1 MKELSL
7 ENLYLFFVLAL
18 GFLAIADLIVG
29 VSNDA
34 VNFLSSAIGSKAVSF
49 KKIMII
55 ASFGIA
61 LGAIFSSGMMEVAR
75 KGIFNPELYYF
86 DEIMIIFLAVM
97 ITDILLLDFFNTLG
111 LPTSTTVSIVFELL
125 GAAVSIAA
133 YKIWENS
140 QSINEL
146 ITYINYSKATQII
159 LGIILS
165 VFIAFTIGAIVQ
177 WVSRLILSFD
187 FKRNSNI
194 VSSIFGGIAITSIT
208 YFILIKGIKGTS
220 YSEITFNYFQGE
232 TINNLIESNASQI
245 IIYLTVIWSLISFFL
260 IEVYKTNIY
269 KIIILVGTFALAL
282 AFAGN
287 DLVNFIGVPI
297 AAWQSYEAWT
307 ISGIPADQLSMGI
320 LSSKV
325 ETPNLILFFAG
336 AIMVITLWF
345 SSRAKNVLKTS
356 IDLSDQSEIKE
367 KFKANILAKYLV
379 TFFVEL
385 NNGIQKIVPAKIKEI
400 IENRFAPSNQLLLS
414 NTIIEKPAF
423 DMVRAS
429 VNLIVASILI
439 SIATSYK
446 LPLSTTYVTFMVA
459 MGTSLS
465 DRAWGSE
472 SAIFRV
478 SGVLNVIGG
487 WFITAIVAFS
497 AAALVAL
504 LMETSLFFMPILF
517 LFTCFLLYRNYLR
530 YNKEAKKVKLENE
543 ILEIEKNTLEG
554 VINESSKNIENV
566 LNRSVKIFTLTTE
579 GISKSDIKLL
589 KKNSRQVTK
598 LSDEV
603 DELQENIF
611 NYLKSNKKANKKA
624 TEFYLIILEKLTQI
638 TKRLSKISK
647 ITLKHVDEDRR
658 KLPLSNIKVLLGLD
672 INFKRL
678 FESVINIFINKDFKK
693 IEDVLLDI
701 IQARDEIE
709 NQIKRYKEENQ
720 NNKRYDKLHLE
731 ILSICSEILNAIKQ
745 LLENYYSIKSE
756 TELK

>member
-7 ENLYLFFVLAL
+7 ENLYLFFVFAL

-146 ITYINYSKATQII
+146 INYINYSKATQII

-177 WVSRLILSFD
+177 WLSRLILSFD

-220 YSEITFNYFQGE
+220 YSEITFDYFQGE
-232 TINNLIESNASQI
+232 TINNLIESNALQI
-245 IIYLTVIWSLISFFL
+245 IIYLTLIWSSISYFL

-269 KIIILVGTFALAL
+269 KIIILIGTFALAL

-379 TFFVEL
+379 KFFVKL
-385 NNGIQKIVPAKIKEI
+385 NSGIQKIVPAKIKEI

-543 ILEIEKNTLEG
+543 ILEIEKNTLDG

-566 LNRSVKIFTLTTE
+566 LNRSIKIFTLTTE

-611 NYLKSNKKANKKA
+611 NYLKSNKKANKKG

-672 INFKRL
+672 LNFKRL

-693 IEDVLLDI
+693 IEDVLLGI

-720 NNKRYDKLHLE
+720 DNKRYDKLQLE
-731 ILSICSEILNAIKQ
+731 ILSLCSEVLTALKE

>member
-1 MKELSL
+1 MKEFSL

-159 LGIILS
+159 MGIILS

-220 YSEITFNYFQGE
+220 YSEITFDYFQGE

-379 TFFVEL
+379 TFFVGL
-385 NNGIQKIVPAKIKEI
+385 NSGIQKIVPAKIKEI

-603 DELQENIF
+603 EELQENIF

-638 TKRLSKISK
+638 TKRLNKISK

-672 INFKRL
+672 LNFKRL

-731 ILSICSEILNAIKQ
+731 ILSICSEILNALKQ

>member
-220 YSEITFNYFQGE
+220 YSEITFDYFQGE

-245 IIYLTVIWSLISFFL
+245 IIYLTLIWSLISFFL

-566 LNRSVKIFTLTTE
+566 LNRSIKIFTLTTE

-720 NNKRYDKLHLE
+720 DNKRYDKLHLE
-731 ILSICSEILNAIKQ
+731 ILSLCSEILNALKQ

>member
-1 MKELSL
+1 M

-220 YSEITFNYFQGE
+220 YSEITFDYFQGE
-232 TINNLIESNASQI
+232 TINNLIERNASQI
-245 IIYLTVIWSLISFFL
+245 IIYLTLIWSLISFFL

-379 TFFVEL
+379 TFFVGL
-385 NNGIQKIVPAKIKEI
+385 NSGIQKIVPAKIKEI
-400 IENRFAPSNQLLLS
+400 IETRFAPSNQLLLS

-543 ILEIEKNTLEG
+543 ILEIEKNTLDG

-566 LNRSVKIFTLTTE
+566 LNRSIKIFTLTTE

-672 INFKRL
+672 LNFKRL

-701 IQARDEIE
+701 IQARDKIE

-720 NNKRYDKLHLE
+720 DNKRYDKLHLE
-731 ILSICSEILNAIKQ
+731 ILSLCSEILNALKQ

>member
-220 YSEITFNYFQGE
+220 YSEITFDYFQGE

-245 IIYLTVIWSLISFFL
+245 IIYLTLIWSLISFFL
-260 IEVYKTNIY
+260 IEVYRTNIY

-379 TFFVEL
+379 TFFIGL
-385 NNGIQKIVPAKIKEI
+385 NSGIQKIVPAKIKEI
-400 IENRFAPSNQLLLS
+400 IETRFAPSNQLLLS

-543 ILEIEKNTLEG
+543 ILEIEKNTLDG

-566 LNRSVKIFTLTTE
+566 LNRSIKIFTLTTE

-672 INFKRL
+672 LNFKRL

-701 IQARDEIE
+701 IQSRDEIE

-720 NNKRYDKLHLE
+720 DNKRYDKLHLE
-731 ILSICSEILNAIKQ
+731 ILSLCSEILNALKQ

>member
-260 IEVYKTNIY
+260 IKVYKTNIY

>member
-220 YSEITFNYFQGE
+220 YSEITFDYFQGE

-693 IEDVLLDI
+693 IEDILLDI

>member
-1 MKELSL
+1 M

-220 YSEITFNYFQGE
+220 YSDITFDYFQGE
-232 TINNLIESNASQI
+232 TINSVIESNASLI
-245 IIYLTVIWSLISFFL
+245 IIYLTLIWSLISFFL
-260 IEVYKTNIY
+260 IEVYRTNIY
-269 KIIILVGTFALAL
+269 KVIILIGTFALAL

-367 KFKANILAKYLV
+367 KFKANRLAKFLV
-379 TFFVEL
+379 MFFVGL
-385 NNGIQKIVPAKIKEI
+385 NSGVQKIVPVKIKEI

-543 ILEIEKNTLEG
+543 ILEIEKNTLDG

-566 LNRSVKIFTLTTE
+566 LNRSIKIFTLTTG

-658 KLPLSNIKVLLGLD
+658 RLPLSNIKVLLGLD
-672 INFKRL
+672 LNFKRL

-693 IEDVLLDI
+693 IEDILLGI
-701 IQARDEIE
+701 IQARDEIK
-709 NQIKRYKEENQ
+709 NQIKRYKEKNQ
-720 NNKRYDKLHLE
+720 DNKRYDKLHLE
-731 ILSICSEILNAIKQ
+731 ILSLCSEILTALKE

>member
-1 MKELSL
+1 M

-220 YSEITFNYFQGE
+220 YSEITFDYFQGE

-245 IIYLTVIWSLISFFL
+245 IIYLTLIWSLISFFL

-379 TFFVEL
+379 TFFVGL
-385 NNGIQKIVPAKIKEI
+385 NSGIQKIVPAKIKEI

-497 AAALVAL
+497 SAALVAL

-543 ILEIEKNTLEG
+543 ILEIEKNTLDG
-554 VINESSKNIENV
+554 VISESSKNIENV
-566 LNRSVKIFTLTTE
+566 LNRSIKIFTLTTE

-647 ITLKHVDEDRR
+647 ITLKHVDEERR

-701 IQARDEIE
+701 IQARDEIK

-720 NNKRYDKLHLE
+720 DNKRYDKLHLE
-731 ILSICSEILNAIKQ
+731 ILSLCSEILNALKQ

>member
-1 MKELSL
+1 MKEFSL

-146 ITYINYSKATQII
+146 INYINYSKATQII

-220 YSEITFNYFQGE
+220 YSEITFDYFQGE

-245 IIYLTVIWSLISFFL
+245 IIYLTLIWSLISFFL
-260 IEVYKTNIY
+260 IEVYRTNIY

-379 TFFVEL
+379 TFFVGL
-385 NNGIQKIVPAKIKEI
+385 NSGIQKIVPAKIKEI

-530 YNKEAKKVKLENE
+530 YDKEAKKVKLENE
-543 ILEIEKNTLEG
+543 ILEIEKNTLDG

-566 LNRSVKIFTLTTE
+566 LNRSIKIFTLTTE

-611 NYLKSNKKANKKA
+611 NYLKSNKKANKKG

-672 INFKRL
+672 LNFKRL
-678 FESVINIFINKDFKK
+678 FEDVINIFVNKDFKK
-693 IEDVLLDI
+693 IEDVLLGI

-720 NNKRYDKLHLE
+720 DNKRYDKLQLE
-731 ILSICSEILNAIKQ
+731 ILSLCSEVLTALKE

>member
-146 ITYINYSKATQII
+146 INYINYSKATQII

-220 YSEITFNYFQGE
+220 YSEITFDYFQGE

-245 IIYLTVIWSLISFFL
+245 IIYLTLIWSLISFFL
-260 IEVYKTNIY
+260 IEVYRTNIY

-379 TFFVEL
+379 TFFVGL
-385 NNGIQKIVPAKIKEI
+385 NSGIQKIVPAKIKEI

-543 ILEIEKNTLEG
+543 ILEIEKNTLDG

-566 LNRSVKIFTLTTE
+566 LNRSIKIFTLTTE

-611 NYLKSNKKANKKA
+611 NYLKSNKKANKKG

-672 INFKRL
+672 LNFKRL
-678 FESVINIFINKDFKK
+678 FEDVINIFFNKDFKK
-693 IEDVLLDI
+693 IEDVLVGI

-720 NNKRYDKLHLE
+720 DNKRYDKLQLE
-731 ILSICSEILNAIKQ
+731 ILSLCSEVLTALKE

>member
-1 MKELSL
+1 M

-220 YSEITFNYFQGE
+220 YSEITFDYFQGE

-245 IIYLTVIWSLISFFL
+245 IIYLTLIWSLISFFL

-543 ILEIEKNTLEG
+543 ILEIEKNTLDG

-566 LNRSVKIFTLTTE
+566 LNRSIKIFTLTTE

-720 NNKRYDKLHLE
+720 DNKRYDKLHLE
-731 ILSICSEILNAIKQ
+731 ILSLCSEILNALKQ

>member
-245 IIYLTVIWSLISFFL
+245 IIYLTLIWSLISFFL

-720 NNKRYDKLHLE
+720 DNKRYDKLHLE
-731 ILSICSEILNAIKQ
+731 ILSLCSEILNALKQ

>member
-220 YSEITFNYFQGE
+220 YSEITFDYFQGE

-245 IIYLTVIWSLISFFL
+245 IIYLTLIWSLISFFL

-367 KFKANILAKYLV
+367 KFKANMLAKYLV

-566 LNRSVKIFTLTTE
+566 LNRSIKIFTLTTE

-731 ILSICSEILNAIKQ
+731 ILSLCSEILNALKQ

>member
-220 YSEITFNYFQGE
+220 YSEITFDYFQGE

-245 IIYLTVIWSLISFFL
+245 IIYLILIWSLISFFL
-260 IEVYKTNIY
+260 IEVYRTNIY

-367 KFKANILAKYLV
+367 KFKASILAKYLV
-379 TFFVEL
+379 TFFVGL
-385 NNGIQKIVPAKIKEI
+385 NSGIQKIVPAKIKEI

-543 ILEIEKNTLEG
+543 ILEIEKNTLDG

-566 LNRSVKIFTLTTE
+566 LNRSIKIFTLTTE

-603 DELQENIF
+603 DELQDNIF

-647 ITLKHVDEDRR
+647 ITLKHVDENRR

-672 INFKRL
+672 LNFNRL
-678 FESVINIFINKDFKK
+678 LESVINIFINKDFKK
-693 IEDVLLDI
+693 IEDILLSI
-701 IQARDEIE
+701 IQERDEIE
-709 NQIKRYKEENQ
+709 NQIKRYKEKNQ
-720 NNKRYDKLHLE
+720 DNMRHDKLHLQ
-731 ILSICSEILNAIKQ
+731 ILSLCSEFLTALKE

-756 TELK
+756 AELK

>member
-220 YSEITFNYFQGE
+220 YSEITFDYFQGE
-232 TINNLIESNASQI
+232 TINNLIERNASQI
-245 IIYLTVIWSLISFFL
+245 IIYLTLIWSLISFFL
-260 IEVYKTNIY
+260 IEVYRTNIY

-379 TFFVEL
+379 TFFIGL
-385 NNGIQKIVPAKIKEI
+385 NSGIQKIVPAKIKEI
-400 IENRFAPSNQLLLS
+400 IETRFAPSNQLLLS

-543 ILEIEKNTLEG
+543 ILEIEKNTLDG

-566 LNRSVKIFTLTTE
+566 LNRSIKIFTLTTE

-720 NNKRYDKLHLE
+720 DNKRYDKLHLE
-731 ILSICSEILNAIKQ
+731 ILSLCSEILNALKQ

>member
-1 MKELSL
+1 M

-220 YSEITFNYFQGE
+220 YSEITFDYFQGE

-245 IIYLTVIWSLISFFL
+245 IIYLTLIWSLISFFL

-566 LNRSVKIFTLTTE
+566 LNRSIKIFTLTTE

-672 INFKRL
+672 LNFKRL

-701 IQARDEIE
+701 IQARDEIK

-720 NNKRYDKLHLE
+720 DNKRYDKLHLE
-731 ILSICSEILNAIKQ
+731 ILSLCSEILNALKQ

>member
-220 YSEITFNYFQGE
+220 YSEITFDYFQGE

-245 IIYLTVIWSLISFFL
+245 IIYLTLIWSLISFFL

-379 TFFVEL
+379 TFFVGL
-385 NNGIQKIVPAKIKEI
+385 NSGIQKIVPAKIKEI

-543 ILEIEKNTLEG
+543 ILEIEKNTLDG

-566 LNRSVKIFTLTTE
+566 LNRSIKIFTLTTE

-672 INFKRL
+672 LNFKRL

-720 NNKRYDKLHLE
+720 DNKRYDKLHLE
-731 ILSICSEILNAIKQ
+731 ILSLCSEILNALKQ

>member
-1 MKELSL
+1 VKELSL

-220 YSEITFNYFQGE
+220 YSEITFDYFQGE
-232 TINNLIESNASQI
+232 TINNLIERNASQI
-245 IIYLTVIWSLISFFL
+245 ILYLTLIWSLISFFL
-260 IEVYKTNIY
+260 IEVYRTNIY

-379 TFFVEL
+379 TFFVGL
-385 NNGIQKIVPAKIKEI
+385 NSGIQKIVPAKIKEI
-400 IENRFAPSNQLLLS
+400 IETRFAPSNQLLLS

-543 ILEIEKNTLEG
+543 ILEIEKNTLDG

-566 LNRSVKIFTLTTE
+566 LNRSIKIFTLTTE

-672 INFKRL
+672 LNFKRL

-701 IQARDEIE
+701 IQARDKIE

-720 NNKRYDKLHLE
+720 DNKRYDKLHLE
-731 ILSICSEILNAIKQ
+731 ILSLCSEILNALKQ

>member
-1 MKELSL
+1 MKEFSL

-220 YSEITFNYFQGE
+220 YSEITFDYFQGE

-245 IIYLTVIWSLISFFL
+245 IIYLTLIWSLISFFL
-260 IEVYKTNIY
+260 IEVYRTNIY

-379 TFFVEL
+379 TFFVGL
-385 NNGIQKIVPAKIKEI
+385 NSGIQKIVPAKIKEI

-543 ILEIEKNTLEG
+543 ILEIEKNTLDG

-566 LNRSVKIFTLTTE
+566 LNRIIKIFTLTTE

-611 NYLKSNKKANKKA
+611 NYLKSNKKANKKG

-672 INFKRL
+672 LNFKRL
-678 FESVINIFINKDFKK
+678 FEDVINIFVNKDFKK
-693 IEDVLLDI
+693 IEDVLLGI

-720 NNKRYDKLHLE
+720 DNKRYDKLQLE
-731 ILSICSEILNAIKQ
+731 ILSLCSEVLTALKE

>member
-220 YSEITFNYFQGE
+220 YSEITFDYFQGE
-232 TINNLIESNASQI
+232 TINNLIERNASQI
-245 IIYLTVIWSLISFFL
+245 IIYLTLIWSLISFFL

-379 TFFVEL
+379 TFFIGL
-385 NNGIQKIVPAKIKEI
+385 NSGIQKIVPAKIKEI
-400 IENRFAPSNQLLLS
+400 IETRFAPSNQLLLS

-672 INFKRL
+672 LNFKRL

-701 IQARDEIE
+701 IQARDKIE

-720 NNKRYDKLHLE
+720 DNKRYDKLHLE
-731 ILSICSEILNAIKQ
+731 ILSLCSEILNALKQ

>member
-1 MKELSL
+1 M

-220 YSEITFNYFQGE
+220 YSEITFDYFQGE

-245 IIYLTVIWSLISFFL
+245 IIYLTLIWSLISFFL

-379 TFFVEL
+379 TFFVGL
-385 NNGIQKIVPAKIKEI
+385 NSGIQKIVPAKIKEI

-543 ILEIEKNTLEG
+543 ILEIEKNTLDG

-566 LNRSVKIFTLTTE
+566 LNRSIKIFTLTTE

-672 INFKRL
+672 LNFKRL

-701 IQARDEIE
+701 IQARDKIE

-720 NNKRYDKLHLE
+720 DNKRYDKLHLE
-731 ILSICSEILNAIKQ
+731 ILSLCSEILNALKQ

>member
-367 KFKANILAKYLV
+367 KFKANMLAKYLV

-566 LNRSVKIFTLTTE
+566 LNRSIKIFTLTTE

-672 INFKRL
+672 LNFKRL

-701 IQARDEIE
+701 IQARDEIK

-720 NNKRYDKLHLE
+720 DNKRYDKLHLE
-731 ILSICSEILNAIKQ
+731 ILSLCSEILNALKQ

>member
-1 MKELSL
+1 MKEFSL

-177 WVSRLILSFD
+177 WLSRLILSFD

-220 YSEITFNYFQGE
+220 YSEITLDYFQGE
-232 TINNLIESNASQI
+232 TINNVIERNAAQI
-245 IIYLTVIWSLISFFL
+245 ILYLTLIWSSISYFL
-260 IEVYKTNIY
+260 IEAYKTNIY
-269 KIIILVGTFALAL
+269 KIIILIGTFALAL

-367 KFKANILAKYLV
+367 KFKANRLAKFLV
-379 TFFVEL
+379 MFVVRL
-385 NNGIQKIVPAKIKEI
+385 NSGVQKIIPVKIKEI

-504 LMETSLFFMPILF
+504 LMKTSLYFMPILF

-530 YNKEAKKVKLENE
+530 YDKEAKKVKLENE
-543 ILEIEKNTLEG
+543 ILEIEKNTLDG
-554 VINESSKNIENV
+554 VIRESSKNIENV
-566 LNRSVKIFTLTTE
+566 LNRSIKIFTYTTE
-579 GISKSDIKLL
+579 GVSKNDIKLL
-589 KKNSRQVTK
+589 KKNTNQVTK

-603 DELQENIF
+603 NELQENIF

-638 TKRLSKISK
+638 TKRLRKISK

-672 INFKRL
+672 LNFKRL

-720 NNKRYDKLHLE
+720 DNKRYDKLHLE
-731 ILSICSEILNAIKQ
+731 ILSLCSEILNALKQ

>member
-7 ENLYLFFVLAL
+7 ENLYLFFVFAL

-146 ITYINYSKATQII
+146 INYINYSKATQII

-177 WVSRLILSFD
+177 WLSRLILSFD

-220 YSEITFNYFQGE
+220 YSEITLDYFKGE
-232 TINNLIESNASQI
+232 TINNVIESNAAQI
-245 IIYLTVIWSLISFFL
+245 ILYLTLIWSSISYFL

-269 KIIILVGTFALAL
+269 KIIILIGTFALAL

-367 KFKANILAKYLV
+367 KFKANRLAKFLV
-379 TFFVEL
+379 MFVVRL
-385 NNGIQKIVPAKIKEI
+385 NSGVQKIIPVKIKEI

-504 LMETSLFFMPILF
+504 LMETSLYFMPILF

-530 YNKEAKKVKLENE
+530 YNKEAKKIKSENE
-543 ILEIEKNTLEG
+543 ILEIEKNTLDG
-554 VINESSKNIENV
+554 VIKESSKNIENV
-566 LNRSVKIFTLTTE
+566 LNRSVKIFTYTTE
-579 GISKSDIKLL
+579 GVSKNDIKLL
-589 KKNSRQVTK
+589 KKNTSQVTK

-603 DELQENIF
+603 NELQENIF

-638 TKRLSKISK
+638 TKRLRKISK

-672 INFKRL
+672 LNFKRL
-678 FESVINIFINKDFKK
+678 FESVIHIFINKDFKK
-693 IEDVLLDI
+693 IEDILLDI
-701 IQARDEIE
+701 IQAMDEIE

-720 NNKRYDKLHLE
+720 DNKRYDKLHVE
-731 ILSICSEILNAIKQ
+731 ILSLCSEILTALKE

>member
-1 MKELSL
+1 M

-220 YSEITFNYFQGE
+220 YSEITFDYFQGE

-245 IIYLTVIWSLISFFL
+245 IIYLTLIWSLISFFL

-379 TFFVEL
+379 TFFVGL
-385 NNGIQKIVPAKIKEI
+385 NSGIQKIVPAKIKEI

-497 AAALVAL
+497 SAALVAL

-566 LNRSVKIFTLTTE
+566 LNRSIKIFTLTTE

-647 ITLKHVDEDRR
+647 ITLKHVDEERR

-720 NNKRYDKLHLE
+720 DKKKYDKLHLE
-731 ILSICSEILNAIKQ
+731 ILSLCSEILNALKQ

>member
-1 MKELSL
+1 M

-187 FKRNSNI
+187 FKRKSNI

-220 YSEITFNYFQGE
+220 YSEISLDYFQGE
-232 TINNLIESNASQI
+232 TINNLIERNTSQI
-245 IIYLTVIWSLISFFL
+245 IIYLTLIWSLISFFL
-260 IEVYKTNIY
+260 IIVYRTNIY

-543 ILEIEKNTLEG
+543 ILEIEKNTLDG
-554 VINESSKNIENV
+554 VISESSKNIENV
-566 LNRSVKIFTLTTE
+566 LNRSIKIFTLTTE

-638 TKRLSKISK
+638 TKRLNKISK

-672 INFKRL
+672 LNFKRL

-709 NQIKRYKEENQ
+709 SQIKRYIEENQ
-720 NNKRYDKLHLE
+720 DKKKYDKLHLE
-731 ILSICSEILNAIKQ
+731 ILSLCSEVLNALKQ
-745 LLENYYSIKSE
+745 LLENYYFIKSE

>member
-1 MKELSL
+1 MKEFSL

-146 ITYINYSKATQII
+146 INYINYSKATQII

-220 YSEITFNYFQGE
+220 YSEITFDYFQGE

-245 IIYLTVIWSLISFFL
+245 IIYLTLIWSLISFFL
-260 IEVYKTNIY
+260 IEVYRTNIY

-379 TFFVEL
+379 TFFVGL
-385 NNGIQKIVPAKIKEI
+385 NSGIQKIVPAKIKEI

-530 YNKEAKKVKLENE
+530 YDKEAKKVKLENE
-543 ILEIEKNTLEG
+543 ILEIEKNTLDG

-566 LNRSVKIFTLTTE
+566 LNRSIKIFTLTTE

-672 INFKRL
+672 LNFKRL
-678 FESVINIFINKDFKK
+678 FEDVINIFVNKDFKK
-693 IEDVLLDI
+693 IEDVLLGI

-720 NNKRYDKLHLE
+720 DNKRYDKLQLE
-731 ILSICSEILNAIKQ
+731 ILSLCSEVLTALKE

>member
-194 VSSIFGGIAITSIT
+194 ISSIFGGIAITSIT

-220 YSEITFNYFQGE
+220 YSEITFDYFQGE
-232 TINNLIESNASQI
+232 TINNLIERNALQI
-245 IIYLTVIWSLISFFL
+245 IIYLTLIWSLISFFL
-260 IEVYKTNIY
+260 IEVYRTNIY

-566 LNRSVKIFTLTTE
+566 LYRSIKIFTLTTE

-701 IQARDEIE
+701 IQARDKIE

-720 NNKRYDKLHLE
+720 DNKRYDKLHLE
-731 ILSICSEILNAIKQ
+731 ILSLCSEILNALKQ

>member
-220 YSEITFNYFQGE
+220 YSEITFDYFQGE

-245 IIYLTVIWSLISFFL
+245 ILYLTLIWSLISFFL
-260 IEVYKTNIY
+260 IEVYRTNIY

-379 TFFVEL
+379 TFFIGL
-385 NNGIQKIVPAKIKEI
+385 NSGIQKIVPAKIKEI
-400 IENRFAPSNQLLLS
+400 IETRFAPSNQLLLS

-543 ILEIEKNTLEG
+543 ILEIEKNTLDG

-566 LNRSVKIFTLTTE
+566 LNRSIKIFTLTTE

-672 INFKRL
+672 LNFKRL

-701 IQARDEIE
+701 IQARDKIE

-720 NNKRYDKLHLE
+720 DNKRYDKLHLE
-731 ILSICSEILNAIKQ
+731 ILSLCSEILNALKQ

>member
-220 YSEITFNYFQGE
+220 YSEITFDYFQGE
-232 TINNLIESNASQI
+232 TINNLIERNASQI
-245 IIYLTVIWSLISFFL
+245 ILYLTLIWSLISFFL
-260 IEVYKTNIY
+260 IEVYRTNIY

-367 KFKANILAKYLV
+367 KFKANMLAKYLV
-379 TFFVEL
+379 TFFVGL

-400 IENRFAPSNQLLLS
+400 IETRFAPSNQLLLS

-543 ILEIEKNTLEG
+543 ILEIEKNTLDG

-566 LNRSVKIFTLTTE
+566 LNRSIKIFTLTTE

-672 INFKRL
+672 LNFKRL

-701 IQARDEIE
+701 IQARDKIE

-720 NNKRYDKLHLE
+720 DNKRYDKLHLE
-731 ILSICSEILNAIKQ
+731 ILSLCSEILNALKQ

>member
-220 YSEITFNYFQGE
+220 YSEITFDYFQGE
-232 TINNLIESNASQI
+232 TINNLIERNASQI
-245 IIYLTVIWSLISFFL
+245 ILYLTLIWSLISFFL
-260 IEVYKTNIY
+260 IEVYRTNIY

-379 TFFVEL
+379 TFFIGL
-385 NNGIQKIVPAKIKEI
+385 NSGIQKIVPAKIKEI
-400 IENRFAPSNQLLLS
+400 IETRFAPSNQLLLS

-530 YNKEAKKVKLENE
+530 YDKEAKKVKLENE
-543 ILEIEKNTLEG
+543 ILEIEKNTLDG

-566 LNRSVKIFTLTTE
+566 LNRSIKIFTLTTE

-672 INFKRL
+672 LNFKRL

-701 IQARDEIE
+701 IQARDEIK

-720 NNKRYDKLHLE
+720 DNKRYDKLHLE
-731 ILSICSEILNAIKQ
+731 ILSLCSEILNALKQ

-756 TELK
+756 TQLK

>member
-1 MKELSL
+1 M

-187 FKRNSNI
+187 FKRKSNI

-220 YSEITFNYFQGE
+220 YSEISFDYFQGE
-232 TINNLIESNASQI
+232 TINNLIERNASQI
-245 IIYLTVIWSLISFFL
+245 IIYLTLIWSLISFFL
-260 IEVYKTNIY
+260 IIVYRTNIY

-379 TFFVEL
+379 TFFVGL
-385 NNGIQKIVPAKIKEI
+385 NSGIQKIVPAKIKEI

-543 ILEIEKNTLEG
+543 ILEIEKNTLDG
-554 VINESSKNIENV
+554 VISESSKNIENV
-566 LNRSVKIFTLTTE
+566 LNRSIKIFTLTTE

-638 TKRLSKISK
+638 TKRLNKISK

-672 INFKRL
+672 LNFKRL

-701 IQARDEIE
+701 IQARDEIK

-720 NNKRYDKLHLE
+720 DNKRYDKLHLE
-731 ILSICSEILNAIKQ
+731 ILSLCSEVLNALKQ

>member
-220 YSEITFNYFQGE
+220 YSEITFDYFQGE
-232 TINNLIESNASQI
+232 TINNLIERNASQI
-245 IIYLTVIWSLISFFL
+245 ILYLTLIWSLISFFL
-260 IEVYKTNIY
+260 IEVYRTNIY

-379 TFFVEL
+379 TFFIGL
-385 NNGIQKIVPAKIKEI
+385 NSGIQKIVPAKIKEI
-400 IENRFAPSNQLLLS
+400 IETRFAPSNQLLLS

-530 YNKEAKKVKLENE
+530 YDKEAKKVKLENE
-543 ILEIEKNTLEG
+543 ILEIEKNTLDG

-566 LNRSVKIFTLTTE
+566 LNRSIKIFTLTTE

-672 INFKRL
+672 LNFKRL

-720 NNKRYDKLHLE
+720 DNKRYDKLHLE
-731 ILSICSEILNAIKQ
+731 ILSICSEILNALKQ

>member
-1 MKELSL
+1 M

-187 FKRNSNI
+187 FKRKSNI

-220 YSEITFNYFQGE
+220 YSEISLDYFQGE
-232 TINNLIESNASQI
+232 TINNLIERNASQI
-245 IIYLTVIWSLISFFL
+245 IIYLTLIWSLISFFL
-260 IEVYKTNIY
+260 IIVYRTNIY

-379 TFFVEL
+379 TFFVGL
-385 NNGIQKIVPAKIKEI
+385 NSGVQKIVPAKIKEI

-543 ILEIEKNTLEG
+543 ILEIEKNTLDG
-554 VINESSKNIENV
+554 VISESSKNIENV
-566 LNRSVKIFTLTTE
+566 LNRSIKIFTLTTE

-638 TKRLSKISK
+638 TKRLNKISK

-672 INFKRL
+672 LNFKRL

-709 NQIKRYKEENQ
+709 NQIKRYIEENQ
-720 NNKRYDKLHLE
+720 DKKKYDKLHLE
-731 ILSICSEILNAIKQ
+731 ILSLCSEVLNALKQ